1 MNWFPDLAL
10 FSGPKYKMLADA
22 IEAAITDGTLSS
34 GDRLPTHRGLADQL
48 GVTIGTV
55 TRGYAEAERRRLV
68 HARVG
73 SGTFVMGKI
82 WEKRDFSVK
91 EQADDQLIDLSLSL
105 PVPARREQIL
115 ANSLR
120 IISADPN
127 RLAPLLEYLPET
139 GLLAHRQAMVNWM
152 RYHGMDVSADNLLIT
167 SGGQHANMMTLQGV
181 LKPGDIIVSEN
192 LTYPGFINA
201 ARQWQL
207 RHIGLEMDEQG
218 LIPEVLEQCCQQQ
231 QPRLLYLTPNLQNPT
246 AGVMG
251 LERRKA
257 ILSVAA
263 RHNLLILEDD
273 VQFIPPSQRLPSLFT
288 LDSERVIYTSSLS
301 KHLAGG
307 LRVGFV
313 CTPPDLTM
321 KLRQAI
327 RNDCWIAPALM
338 SEVAMEWIDSGEAWQ
353 LVDWQWQEIQKRQ
366 KLLQSILGHLE
377 LTSQPYGF
385 HAWLKLP
392 EPWRAETFVRQLEA
406 KNVKVLQAELF
417 AVGSTAAPQAV
428 RICISSPASQEQ
440 LEQGLIIIKEM
451 LAHEPAVIMRP
462 MVL

>member
-1 MNWFPDLAL
+1 MNWIPDLSP

-22 IEAAITDGTLSS
+22 IELAVSDGSLGS
-34 GDRLPTHRGLADQL
+34 GDRLPTHRSLADRL

-73 SGTFVMGKI
+73 SGTFVMGKV

-91 EQADDQLIDLSLSL
+91 EQASELIDLSLSL
-105 PVPARREQIL
+105 PVPAYREGVL
-115 ANSLR
+115 ASSLAA
-120 IISADPN
+120 ISSDHS
-127 RLAPLLEYLPET
+127 RLASLLDYLPET
-139 GLLAHRQAMVNWM
+139 GLPQHRKAMVNWM
-152 RYHGMDVSADNLLIT
+152 RFHGICVSEEHLLIT
-167 SGGQHANMMTLQGV
+167 SGGQHANMLTLQGL

-231 QPRLLYLTPNLQNPT
+231 QPRLLYITPNLQNPT
-246 AGVMG
+246 AGVMS
-251 LERRKA
+251 LARRKA
-257 ILSVAA
+257 ILAVAA
-263 RHNLLILEDD
+263 RYNLLILEDD
-273 VQFIPPSQRLPSLFT
+273 VQFIPPSQRLPSLFS

-313 CTPPDLTM
+313 CTPADLTM

-327 RNDCWIAPALM
+327 RNDCWIAPPLM

-366 KLLQSILGHLE
+366 QLLKEILGHFE
-377 LTSQPYGF
+377 LTCQPYGF

-406 KNVKVLQAELF
+406 KRVKVLQAELF

-440 LEQGLIIIKEM
+440 LKQGLIIIKEM
-451 LAHEPAVIMRP
+451 LAQEPATVMRP